1 MPHEK
6 FQRGFSLIEM
16 MIALV
21 LGTLVVAAI
30 IGVFLLGNRSYRE
43 DDRFARMQE
52 NGRYALKVL
61 SGELANA
68 GFWGGI
74 PSPAAVTSTLA
85 SLCDVTFAGGP
96 ALTTLSKTN
105 ASTANSTFGCINSTT
120 FKASTDV
127 VLVQRV
133 DASPAT
139 VSTIVANEV
148 YLKTNAFTGGT
159 LVQVNPSD
167 SAVVADL
174 AASGSIPTVKTTY
187 WRYRPHLYYIQ
198 DGATPVLHRRYL
210 CYRTGSTSPGDCGLT
225 SGGVNA
231 LVMGDDV
238 IAEGVEQLRVF
249 FGIDSDNDGVV
260 NQFKANPTAAELN
273 AAINAK
279 LYILIRSPE
288 KDAAYTDSKTY
299 WLGDTCYNVA
309 ASNGCTAL
317 TDVAGEPA
325 KYHRRVLTTTV
336 VLRNPLYH
344 SRYGG

>member
-1 MPHEK
+1 MRVAHEK
-6 FQRGFSLIEM
+6 LQSGFSLIEM

-30 IGVFLLGNRSYRE
+30 IGVFLLGNRSYRD

-68 GFWGGI
+68 GYWGGI
-74 PSPAAVTSTLA
+74 PSPSAVTSTLG
-85 SLCDVTFAGGP
+85 SNCGVTFAGGA
-96 ALTTLSKTN
+96 ALTILSKTTG
-105 ASTANSTFGCINSTT
+105 STANGTYSCINAGT
-120 FKASTDV
+120 FKAGTDV
-127 VLVQRV
+127 LLIQRV
-133 DASPAT
+133 DTVPGTAST
-139 VSTIVANEV
+139 MEANRV

-159 LVQVNPSD
+159 LEQITDVSSGNTALQ
-167 SAVVADL
+167 ADL

-198 DGATPVLHRRYL
+198 DGATPVL
-210 CYRTGSTSPGDCGLT
+210 YRKALSTAVT
-225 SGGVNA
+225 
-231 LVMGDDV
+231 MDDET
-238 IAEGVEQLRVF
+238 IADGVEQVRVF

-260 NQFKANPTAAELN
+260 NQFKANPTAAELST
-273 AAINAK
+273 AINAK